1 MNIQKKTPF
10 SELKNLVKQKY
21 LIWLNYTFI
30 LYQIENKKGLCSFK
44 ITDLK

>member
-30 LYQIENKKGLCSFK
+30 YQIENKKRFVLF
-44 ITDLK
+44 